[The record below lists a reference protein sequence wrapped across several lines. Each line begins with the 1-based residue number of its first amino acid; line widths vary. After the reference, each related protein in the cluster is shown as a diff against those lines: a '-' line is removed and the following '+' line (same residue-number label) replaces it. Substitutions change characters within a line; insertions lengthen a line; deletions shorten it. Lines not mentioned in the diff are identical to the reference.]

1 MILANVIG
9 CHKNFCQDEFRTRFR
24 EIKTLIGLFSNAV
37 SITSRFHCVS
47 GHWGHALL
55 SSSSHIF
62 FFSLLHLLLSSMSSS
77 TSPATPPSLHV
88 FTCSLW
94 PVSPVTGPLF
104 FSTSHRLHLHLTS
117 TPSLHHCRLLISY
130 RMLTQLFEMYY
141 VVFIFSLFEMSYK
154 ISLLLPKNSAKFIV
168 LFLFSACLK
177 YHIRSHTVCLNNCL
191 KCTM

>member
-1 MILANVIG
+1 MLLAAIRTFVKTNFG
-9 CHKNFCQDEFRTRFR
+9 PDSEKN
-24 EIKTLIGLFSNAV
+24 KTLIGLFSNAV
-37 SITSRFHCVS
+37 SITSHFHCVS

-104 FSTSHRLHLHLTS
+104 FSPSHRLHLHLTS

-130 RMLTQLFEMYY
+130 RMPTQLFEMYH
-141 VVFIFSLFEMSYK
+141 VVFIFSLFEMSY
-154 ISLLLPKNSAKFIV
+154 
-168 LFLFSACLK
+168 
-177 YHIRSHTVCLNNCL
+177 
-191 KCTM
+191 M

>member
-104 FSTSHRLHLHLTS
+104 FSPSRRLHLHFHAISTS
-117 TPSLHHCRLLISY
+117 LSSPD
-130 RMLTQLFEMYY
+130 
-141 VVFIFSLFEMSYK
+141 
-154 ISLLLPKNSAKFIV
+154 LLPNADTIV
-168 LFLFSACLK
+168 WNVPCSFYFQPVWNVI
-177 YHIRSHTVCLNNCL
+177 YVRSHSFCRKILRNLLCYFYSQPVWNIISDLTPYA
-191 KCTM
+191 